1 MRVALAS
8 ISSWNCKYF
17 QILLT
22 LINFRLKHPNIVALL
37 EVFEDKTKVFLVMEL
52 WVTQWMCFQFF
63 WLFCYLSVGVASFSR
78 LNSFFSFSPVFVSG
92 ILIDFQFCFVM
103 FVWSF
108 ISRSY
113 FTRVFSGW
121 REASCLTGLWRRGH
135 IPRRMQQI
143 LLNRCEE
150 EILNHFH
157 NPMLRLFRC
166 CLQWPT
172 CMAKG

>member
-17 QILLT
+17 QIFLT

-92 ILIDFQFCFVM
+92 ILIGFQFVLLYFVYHLQLV
-103 FVWSF
+103 FHQSLFSVTGGELF
-108 ISRSY
+108 DRIVEKGSY
-113 FTRVFSGW
+113 SEKDAADLIKQV
-121 REASCLTGLWRRGH
+121 RRGNSK
-135 IPRRMQQI
+135 P
-143 LLNRCEE
+143 
-150 EILNHFH
+150 F
-157 NPMLRLFRC
+157 P
-166 CLQWPT
+166 
-172 CMAKG
+172 